1 MKIVRFRKKD
11 LHEKRFAIAEDDGK
25 IVDDAQGYGYKT
37 KEKAVKAMWWKFKG
51 GQAKSNEK
59 VEWWR
64 GHVDILEGI
73 RDFIETYAKE
83 IMIGDMTDDEID
95 GYCLSI
101 AEKRG
106 VDLPKDMLKFARSK
120 NGSGMLDD
128 MMVEEMRKKRK

>member
-106 VDLPKDMLKFARSK
+106 C
-120 NGSGMLDD
+120 GSSEGHAE
-128 MMVEEMRKKRK
+128 VRQI